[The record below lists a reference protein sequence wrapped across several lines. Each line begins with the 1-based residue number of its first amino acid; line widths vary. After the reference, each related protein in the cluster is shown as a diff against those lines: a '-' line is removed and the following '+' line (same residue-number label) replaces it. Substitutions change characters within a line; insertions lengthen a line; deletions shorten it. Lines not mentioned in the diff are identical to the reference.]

1 MMSFTG
7 MSWLELAIVAILVI
21 GALEYFRRRMR

>member
-1 MMSFTG
+1 MSFTN
-7 MSWLELAIVAILVI
+7 MSWLELGVIAVVII